1 MNSKLK
7 MMVGVL
13 AVVLVGAASAGG
25 AMWWM
30 KSEAAV
36 PGLAG
41 PVAGADAAQPKKK
54 EKSDKPVKYVTLD
67 KVIVMLR
74 RGPNESGA
82 HYLSTDLVLATTEE
96 HEKLAKDHLPLLR
109 AVAVRALSAHTLADA
124 SNMTVEQFAAQLN
137 KTFDASYASEERD
150 KPFDEVMIGK
160 LIIE

>member
-7 MMVGVL
+7 IMIGAL

-30 KSEAAV
+30 QSQETAKAV
-36 PGLAG
+36 PGT
-41 PVAGADAAQPKKK
+41 AAPQTKKK
-54 EKSDKPVKYVTLD
+54 EKSDKPAKYVTLD

-74 RGPNESGA
+74 RSPNEASA
-82 HYLSTDLVLATTEE
+82 HYLSTDLVLATTAEQ
-96 HEKLAKDHLPLLR
+96 EKQAKEHLPLLR
-109 AVAVRALSAHTLADA
+109 AVAVGALSSHTLAEA
-124 SNMTVEQFAAQLN
+124 SSMTVEQFAALLN

>member
-7 MMVGVL
+7 MIIGVV
-13 AVVLVGAASAGG
+13 AVAVLSAAAAGG

-30 KSEAAV
+30 KPQAAEAA
-36 PGLAG
+36 
-41 PVAGADAAQPKKK
+41 GAAHAAEAPKKK

-74 RGPNESGA
+74 RAPNEAQA
-82 HYLSTDLVLATTEE
+82 HYLSTDLVLATNEE
-96 HEKLAKDHLPLLR
+96 GEKQTKEHLPLLR
-109 AVAVRALSAHTLADA
+109 AVAVRALSAYSLAEA
-124 SNMTVEQFAAQLN
+124 QAMTVEQYAEQLN
-137 KTFDASYASEERD
+137 KTFDANYASEERD

>member
-7 MMVGVL
+7 MMIGVVG
-13 AVVLVGAASAGG
+13 VVLVGGASAGG
-25 AMWWM
+25 ALWWM
-30 KSEAAV
+30 QSQEPA
-36 PGLAG
+36 
-41 PVAGADAAQPKKK
+41 VAGAVAQQASTREPKKK
-54 EKSDKPVKYVTLD
+54 EKSDTPAKYVTLD

-74 RGPNESGA
+74 RGPNESAA
-82 HYLSTDLVLATTEE
+82 HYLSADLVLATTVEQ
-96 HEKLAKDHLPLLR
+96 EKQAKDHLPLLR

-124 SNMTVEQFAAQLN
+124 SSMTVEQFAAQLN